1 MAEGT
6 TSGISGAT
14 TIAGASTNPDT
25 SMSLNEKL
33 LMLFLNRAQTMQGI
47 AGDRTE
53 EAQDKLKEIQDARA
67 MKSRMNDLKEKA
79 DHDGHAVMPQD
90 MKDYCEAHN
99 VDWDHTGHDDNHN
112 KDEWSVNI
120 QYMDDFIDKLSS
132 NNDLFMIKLR
142 SVVDKSN
149 EAVQGASGVE
159 NQAKDLMKDVLAGF
173 R

>member
-6 TSGISGAT
+6 TSGITGAT
-14 TIAGASTNPDT
+14 TITGVSTNPDT

-33 LMLFLNRAQTMQGI
+33 LMLFINRAQTMQGI

-67 MKSRMNDLKEKA
+67 MKSRMNDLKQKA
-79 DHDGHAVMPQD
+79 NDDGHAVMPQD

-99 VDWDHTGHDDNHN
+99 IDWDHTGHDDNHN
-112 KDEWSVNI
+112 KDEWGVNI

-149 EAVQGASGVE
+149 EAVQGAGGVE
-159 NQAKDLMKDVLAGF
+159 SQAKDLMKDILAGF